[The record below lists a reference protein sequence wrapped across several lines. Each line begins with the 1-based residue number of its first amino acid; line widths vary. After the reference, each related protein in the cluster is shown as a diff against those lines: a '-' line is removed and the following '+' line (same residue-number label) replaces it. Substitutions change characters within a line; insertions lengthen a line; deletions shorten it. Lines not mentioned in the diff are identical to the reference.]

1 MRWIVLIAISVAL
14 AACTQPSAPPPEPP
28 PTRVF
33 TVYFDASSADLTP
46 TAQEIIGNVADA
58 LRRDQPS
65 KIIVEGQARAGAP
78 GDAELAVKRADT
90 VVAALAKAGVDP
102 NAMVRR
108 TALVGPATADPITRV
123 STQKVLVEFLP

>member
-1 MRWIVLIAISVAL
+1 MRWIMLIAISIAL
-14 AACTQPSAPPPEPP
+14 AACAQPTPPAPEPQ

-46 TAQEIIGNVADA
+46 TAQQIIGDVADS
-58 LRRDQPS
+58 LRKASPS
-65 KIIVEGQARAGAP
+65 KIIVEGQALAAAP

-90 VVAALAKAGVDP
+90 VVAALVKAGVDSGSI
-102 NAMVRR
+102 VRR
-108 TALVGPATADPITRV
+108 TALVGPATSDPISRV

>member
-1 MRWIVLIAISVAL
+1 MRWIMLIAISAAL
-14 AACTQPSAPPPEPP
+14 AACTQSPPPPEPQ

-46 TAQEIIGNVADA
+46 TAQEIIGDVADA
-58 LRRDQPS
+58 LRKASPS
-65 KIIVEGQARAGAP
+65 RIVVEGQALAGRP

-90 VVAALAKAGVDP
+90 VIAALVKAGVDP

-108 TALVGPATADPITRV
+108 TALVGPATSDPISRV